1 MRKLVLDTNI
11 LISALIKDSTT
22 RKMIFHFPGE
32 LYFISFSK
40 EEIQEYEVL
49 LLRKTKKDKE
59 EFERILGS
67 IINKL
72 IILNEKDV
80 ALMMEEAKKIMD
92 KIDPDDTPFIA
103 AALLANADIWSDDK
117 HFEKQNKIKVWKT
130 SEVYK
135 IFIEDWE
142 DWTKKMR
149 EKDKKRAYF

>member
-40 EEIQEYEVL
+40 EEIQKYEVL